1 MVDTALFAF
10 DIDGL
15 ENQRL
20 VRPMDALIQM
30 RALDAALA
38 RLSAQNGRA
47 STCFTA
53 SEVQGETSSVANSM
67 FFLPISHDAR
77 YARVDHVLIHAPQGF
92 DAQAIEA
99 FKRLRKIDQ
108 ETQSPVIVVLV
119 DIGPKAQF
127 EGTFEQLC
135 SSSTWRS
142 KTPFVMNNLEHPISP
157 AMVES
162 AVQKELK
169 TREGL
174 SCVSVEIAL
183 ASGRYQSVSEF
194 RQSNDQKLDE
204 PDFAGAFAPFTYED
218 VSAPSQCTRMM
229 CNLRLRFE
237 TPVSGPLALGA
248 WSRYGMGQFLP
259 G

>member
-1 MVDTALFAF
+1 MVDTALLAF
-10 DIDGL
+10 DVDGL

-20 VRPMDALIQM
+20 VRPMDALIHM

-38 RLSAQNGRA
+38 RLSAQDGRA

-53 SEVQGETSSVANSM
+53 REVQGETSPTAHSM
-67 FFLPISHDAR
+67 FFLPISHDPR

-92 DAQAIEA
+92 DAPAIEA
-99 FKRLRKIDQ
+99 FKRLRRIEL

-127 EGTFEQLC
+127 EGTFEHLC
-135 SSSTWRS
+135 SSSTWQS
-142 KTPFVMNNLEHPISP
+142 KTPFVINNLEHPISP
-157 AMVES
+157 ATVES
-162 AVQKELK
+162 AVRKELK

-183 ASGRYQSVSEF
+183 ASGRYQSVSES
-194 RQSNDQKLDE
+194 RQSKDQRLDE
-204 PDFAGAFAPFTYED
+204 PDFAQVFAPFTYDD